1 MNKRKILLIII
12 PVTLFALL
20 AVSITA
26 GLTHGF
32 ENWAYRETAEEISA
46 SRTPIMLFITHLGS
60 TYAVTGFCL
69 LLIVIPKARKTIAFP
84 VSVAVILSFVLNISL
99 KVLFSRERP
108 DVLRFV
114 DETSYSFPSGHAMIN
129 ASLYTM
135 LALLALKFIKHF
147 PKKVALVSLCAF
159 LAVGIGFTRLYLGA
173 HYAGDIL
180 GGWMLGFAVSM
191 FVYSNWSRRLRRA
204 ALSG

>member
-1 MNKRKILLIII
+1 MNRRNILFIII

-20 AVSITA
+20 SVSIAA
-26 GLTHGF
+26 GFIHGF
-32 ENWAYRETAEEISA
+32 ENWAYRETAEAISP
-46 SRTPIMLFITHLGS
+46 SRTPAMLFITHLGS
-60 TYAVTGFCL
+60 TYVVAGFCL
-69 LLIVIPKARKTIAFP
+69 LLIVMPKTRRTIAFP
-84 VSVAVILSFVLNISL
+84 VAAAVILSFLLNIAL
-99 KVLFSRERP
+99 KIVFSRERP

-135 LALLALKFIKHF
+135 LALLALRFIKH
-147 PKKVALVSLCAF
+147 PPRKIILVSLCSA

-180 GGWMLGFAVSM
+180 GGWTLGFAVSM
-191 FVYSNWSRRLRRA
+191 FVYFSWSRRLRKA
-204 ALSG
+204 ASG

>member
-1 MNKRKILLIII
+1 MSKRKKLLIII
-12 PVTLFALL
+12 PLTLFFIL
-20 AVSITA
+20 AVCVAA

-32 ENWAYRETAEEISA
+32 ENWAYRETAERISP
-46 SRTPIMLFITHLGS
+46 SRTPAMLFITHLGS
-60 TYAVTGFCL
+60 TYAVTAFCL
-69 LLIVIPKARKTIAFP
+69 LLIVMPSRKTIAFP
-84 VSVAVILSFVLNISL
+84 VSAAVILSFLLNITL
-99 KVLFSRERP
+99 KVIFSRERP

-135 LALLALKFIKHF
+135 LALMVLKFIKHP
-147 PKKVALVSLCAF
+147 PKKLALVTLCAA
-159 LAVGIGFTRLYLGA
+159 LAVGIGFSRLYLGA

-191 FVYSNWSRRLRRA
+191 FVYAIWSRSLRRA
-204 ALSG
+204 STPG